1 MPILTRLHLLAQV
14 MLNPFHTAT
23 TKITAPLFH
32 QKVRQLARTYFR

>member
-1 MPILTRLHLLAQV
+1 

>member
-1 MPILTRLHLLAQV
+1 

-32 QKVRQLARTYFR
+32 QKVRQLARNYFR